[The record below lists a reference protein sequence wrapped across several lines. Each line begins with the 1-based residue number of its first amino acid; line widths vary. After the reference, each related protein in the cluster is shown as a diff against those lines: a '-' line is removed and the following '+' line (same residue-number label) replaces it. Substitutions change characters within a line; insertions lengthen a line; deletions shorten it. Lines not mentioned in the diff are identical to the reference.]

1 MSGSRSLP
9 STPLGSRTPRHSGG
23 SPAALS
29 SPGGDLRLHQM
40 IAVQGWM
47 GVSLSFPYPYI
58 HIRILSRHS
67 GSTQLSPY
75 SGQLFLYKTN
85 RAPVYGCWHRRV
97 KKLCI

>member
-23 SPAALS
+23 SPASALS

-47 GVSLSFPYPYI
+47 GVSLSFPYPYT
-58 HIRILSRHS
+58 HILYVHCPGMRVPHS
-67 GSTQLSPY
+67 KVRTPDNSS
-75 SGQLFLYKTN
+75 YKVN
-85 RAPVYGCWHRRV
+85 HMWLLA
-97 KKLCI
+97 